1 MLTRRQVLES
11 LEACIEQ
18 CNRLEEDYETAIV
31 DVQRKQDMLSKAEDM
46 LSLAEANLEE
56 VREGLLSTQDF
67 RMELEELLFELDR
80 KEA

>member
-1 MLTRRQVLES
+1 MPTRKQVLGS

-18 CNRLEEDYETAIV
+18 CNRLEEDYETAIT
-31 DVQRKQDMLSKAEDM
+31 DVREKRIMLADAEDA
-46 LSLAEANLEE
+46 LNLAEANLEE
-56 VREGLLSTQDF
+56 VREELLSTQDF

>member
-31 DVQRKQDMLSKAEDM
+31 DVQRKQDMLGKAEDM

-67 RMELEELLFELDR
+67 RMELEELLVELDR

>member
-1 MLTRRQVLES
+1 MPTRRQVLES

-31 DVQRKQDMLSKAEDM
+31 DVQRKQDMLGKAEDM

-56 VREGLLSTQDF
+56 VREGLLTTQDF
-67 RMELEELLFELDR
+67 RMELEELLVELDR

>member
-1 MLTRRQVLES
+1 MPTRRQVLES

-31 DVQRKQDMLSKAEDM
+31 DVQRKQDMLGKAEDM

>member
-31 DVQRKQDMLSKAEDM
+31 DVQRKQDMLGKAEDM